1 MMRQFPFSVR
11 RPGILSSRI
20 CVFFPSSYRRILE
33 YYPETS
39 CYNLLKSLLRVN
51 HASTKKNTR
60 FPILLLSSTELVI
73 RKHSHSSVRCSF
85 TRHVWRAIFFTKFR
99 QKFSMTHTLQKYW
112 KWTLFSRKHL
122 SHALTTST
130 VWDTTFDWMTVSR
143 CRADKITQI

>member
-60 FPILLLSSTELVI
+60 FPILILSSTELVI
-73 RKHSHSSVRCSF
+73 RKLSHSSVRCSF
-85 TRHVWRAIFFTKFR
+85 TRHVWRAIFF
-99 QKFSMTHTLQKYW
+99 LQNFGNIFPWRILYKSIENEHCSAENIYHMHW
-112 KWTLFSRKHL
+112 KPPLYETRHL
-122 SHALTTST
+122 IGWPSHAAELI
-130 VWDTTFDWMTVSR
+130 
-143 CRADKITQI
+143 K